1 MRAPA
6 SRFKRVLDLAIRQFT
21 DIAGDEPRAEIAVG
35 LQLVSGPADNGG
47 MLGQIDGIG
56 NDGGGG
62 IGLRRGSRHHGH
74 GIGDAERKAAAMA
87 TAGRDAASGIVGMDH
102 HRAQQA
108 MAIRPIHQADRE
120 LLAIA
125 KMQRN
130 VAAIID
136 VSARQSRR
144 AQHRAKD
151 LLGHRA
157 CDCGHRRNE
166 AITCK
171 GCHRRMHAARDDT
184 LECASPRIGRPSQ
197 FAELFAELIEQPGEP
212 PRRGLIGRAH
222 ICLRPLRLHDQI
234 NRAVLQMQP
243 PAVSQKRDLRT
254 PFHARRPGM

>member
-1 MRAPA
+1 MQ
-6 SRFKRVLDLAIRQFT
+6 V
-21 DIAGDEPRAEIAVG
+21 
-35 LQLVSGPADNGG
+35 
-47 MLGQIDGIG
+47 DGIG
-56 NDGGGG
+56 DDGSSG

-108 MAIRPIHQADRE
+108 MTIRPIHQADRE

-136 VSARQSRR
+136 VSARQLRR

-151 LLGHRA
+151 LLSYGA

-166 AITCK
+166 AITGK
-171 GCHRRMHAARDDT
+171 GRHRRVHAARHDA
-184 LECASPRIGRPSQ
+184 LQ
-197 FAELFAELIEQPGEP
+197 
-212 PRRGLIGRAH
+212 RA
-222 ICLRPLRLHDQI
+222 
-234 NRAVLQMQP
+234 
-243 PAVSQKRDLRT
+243 
-254 PFHARRPGM
+254 